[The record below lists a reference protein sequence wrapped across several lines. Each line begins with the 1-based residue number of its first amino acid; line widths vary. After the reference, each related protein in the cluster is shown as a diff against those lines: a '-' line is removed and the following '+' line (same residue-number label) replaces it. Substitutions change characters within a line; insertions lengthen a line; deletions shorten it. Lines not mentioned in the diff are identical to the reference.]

1 MFSRLVISK
10 VQRNVFVNSQR
21 ETRIVRLVHFLSIS
35 HTHTCVSLYVC
46 VFVCAYVKTVER
58 NYIKRIDNRRPSTF
72 IFRAH
77 SHLFSLSSTGSSV
90 CVCVCWFF
98 ISRFYFR
105 IFLFIVW
112 FSGKFA
118 GFNWS
123 KKKGKFFSRWPNNE
137 GFLIVFVAK
146 EKITDVHFTP
156 VLFGQNVVLNVNNND
171 ENKKNGGHLN
181 QYLKH

>member
-90 CVCVCWFF
+90 CVCVCVGFLSLDFIFEFF
-98 ISRFYFR
+98 FLLFGFLKNSRAL
-105 IFLFIVW
+105 IE
-112 FSGKFA
+112 A
-118 GFNWS
+118 
-123 KKKGKFFSRWPNNE
+123 KKKANFFLGDQLTKGFQLFLWPR
-137 GFLIVFVAK
+137 
-146 EKITDVHFTP
+146 
-156 VLFGQNVVLNVNNND
+156 
-171 ENKKNGGHLN
+171 KK
-181 QYLKH
+181 